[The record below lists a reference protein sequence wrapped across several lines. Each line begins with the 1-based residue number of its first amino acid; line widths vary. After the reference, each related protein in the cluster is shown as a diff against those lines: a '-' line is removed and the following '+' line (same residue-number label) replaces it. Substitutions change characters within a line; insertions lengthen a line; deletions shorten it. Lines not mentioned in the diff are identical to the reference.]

1 MTLGNS
7 FGLCRIFATEGSSQS
22 SQLRASA
29 VDRRRWASDAQARRR
44 TAVQRI
50 HEHHM
55 HRALGWWRRWQ
66 RWAVAT
72 RAKSAK
78 AADTIVRRILNR
90 LTALAFTRWAVY
102 TLEKT
107 QLQRR
112 ARRVRCH
119 SHTMLLS
126 PLLSWMSTGATL

>member
-1 MTLGNS
+1 M
-7 FGLCRIFATEGSSQS
+7 
-22 SQLRASA
+22 
-29 VDRRRWASDAQARRR
+29 
-44 TAVQRI
+44 QRI
-50 HEHHM
+50 REHRLQ
-55 HRALGWWRRWQ
+55 RALSWWRRWQ
-66 RWAVAT
+66 RWAVET
-72 RAKSAK
+72 RTKSAK